1 MDSDSKCP
9 RGFDILMLVMC
20 IVFTLGFINVEHRIG
35 ALGSLEIQK
44 TKEICIHKVVG
55 E

>member
-1 MDSDSKCP
+1 M
-9 RGFDILMLVMC
+9 V
-20 IVFTLGFINVEHRIG
+20 IVGLIAMKSEELSQRVD
-35 ALGSLEIQK
+35 ALEDLEIQK